1 MAVSALSVVRD
12 LFFKNDWPAKNLV
25 LAGVKQITLDD
36 INVCTKEDLGTQFYI
51 REAHIREKLTRAEAS
66 LPELAVLNP
75 YVQVSLSEKSLASW
89 KFPSSE
95 NVYGSL
101 LKEVDCLVL
110 TDCHLFTATLL
121 NAFCRRHGIRFVYTN
136 TIGVLGNIFCDFG
149 QDFTVYD
156 QLGLPLREFF
166 ISGIT
171 NEETPEL
178 TPKGKDHLFLSD
190 GDAITFRDVS
200 GMTELNGRTATVK
213 VTPAAT
219 LQLDIDTRTFG
230 QFSGIGVAV
239 EHRMPASVSFEPIW
253 KQIVCPD
260 IVLFDESEPKLS
272 TQAHYAFLSLMNFYA
287 ERGTLPAV
295 WSESDA
301 DKVVKIAKSLQ
312 QADTEPDE
320 GLIRAIAM
328 TSSGQLAPLCSIFG
342 GLAAQ
347 EALKAITH
355 KFTPLK
361 QWFYFI
367 VDALLPNLR
376 FSKGLHLQ
384 RSRYNPL
391 AICVGE
397 EAIQNILN
405 ASVFMVGCGAIGCE
419 ILKLLALMGFGTG
432 PLSFAEMNDAN
443 LTAVKQVNNSSH
455 GGSTND
461 WFFDGVSFPPRADTR
476 DLTAIF
482 EALSLR
488 IIEHTRTPEIGAS
501 GHQPSR
507 FGDTNPR
514 VRPAGVL
521 RLSSDDGTGRTGF
534 SSPDGVFP
542 LSPLVADVNAFGE
555 CAAAANE
562 SEAPTNSDLH
572 GIRDVS
578 VSETAVF
585 ETPRNIFYRP
595 NLQSNAS
602 GYDADVESLALP
614 TAAPQKPLPIFP
626 ASQDSLHS
634 NNSHAVPSPVTP
646 SAPVHLTS
654 CHHCGSSLK
663 TLPRLTIT
671 DMDFI
676 EKSNLNRQFLF
687 RPEHVGL
694 SKSTVA
700 AESTLKINPQVRIK
714 ALQSKLSPETER
726 TIFTND
732 FLLESVGSYNCSSAS
747 CASAPHGI
755 VIAALDNLSGRNYL
769 DSRCVAN
776 ALPLFESGTQ
786 GTLGHTQ
793 VILPHLTESYSE
805 QRQSDAAE
813 TDESGSTDI
822 PYCTLKS
829 FPSQPSHCV
838 EWAREKFFSQ
848 FTMKPRVI
856 EKLLSAF
863 DSSVFRIKDAVLC
876 IRSLELQP
884 FICGQYEIHP
894 PAESSHTAYTS
905 TQLEVIRKFDDP
917 QANFLLS
924 RPTSFAECV
933 TLARI
938 KFDKYFN
945 HKARHLLE
953 RFPEHARADDGTAF
967 WQLPRRRPTPLT
979 FSSKDPLHVQFVWSF
994 ARLLAQ
1000 QMGLQ
1005 YPQADD
1011 RSAATIVEQY
1021 LSDFI
1026 PQPYEPSAKEIIT
1039 DPTVRQKPATETV
1052 KLTLPTLLQRLN
1064 SIDSK
1069 YSQAKVPKLLCVP
1082 TLFEKDDEVLGHV
1095 DFVDAAANLRA
1106 LMYGLPL
1113 TPRHE
1118 VKRIAGRIIPA
1129 IATTTAVV
1137 AGLVCVEILKFF
1149 ALSVPLSSKSY
1160 DPSPTALMKAA
1171 RNHFVN
1177 LALPSLLSI
1186 RPSPC
1191 QRQSLPNG
1199 ATFSTWDRWTVALP
1213 HDATQFSLSELIT
1226 TLKVR
1231 YGLNASLISQQSRVL
1246 YMNGFAAYNHNLS
1259 RPLLSLLRYTPE
1271 DSYVDLIVAYRSD
1284 KADVSCGVNAQDP
1297 DCTGEEDSDFPAPT
1311 LRILLPDASS
1321 SGTNS

>member
-1 MAVSALSVVRD
+1 MSVDIDDAFYSRQRYVLGDDAMVSLTKAHVYIYGLGGVGVEC
-12 LFFKNDWPAKNLV
+12 AKNLV

-75 YVQVSLSEKSLASW
+75 YVEVSLAEKSLASW

-156 QLGLPLREFF
+156 QLGRPLREFLV
-166 ISGIT
+166 SGIT
-171 NEETPEL
+171 NEETPKL

-190 GDAITFRDVS
+190 GDTITFRDVS

-213 VTPAAT
+213 VTSATT

-230 QFSGIGVAV
+230 KFSDIGVAV
-239 EHRMPASVSFEPIW
+239 EHRKPASFSFEPIW

-260 IVLFDESEPKLS
+260 ILSFDESKPQLS

-312 QADTEPDE
+312 QSDTE
-320 GLIRAIAM
+320 
-328 TSSGQLAPLCSIFG
+328 
-342 GLAAQ
+342 
-347 EALKAITH
+347 
-355 KFTPLK
+355 
-361 QWFYFI
+361 
-367 VDALLPNLR
+367 
-376 FSKGLHLQ
+376 
-384 RSRYNPL
+384 
-391 AICVGE
+391 
-397 EAIQNILN
+397 
-405 ASVFMVGCGAIGCE
+405 VGCGAIGCE

-432 PLSFAEMNDAN
+432 PLSSAEMNDAN
-443 LTAVKQVNNSSH
+443 SIVVEQVNNSSH

-514 VRPAGVL
+514 VRPVGVL
-521 RLSSDDGTGRTGF
+521 RLNSDGGTDRTGF

-542 LSPLVADVNAFGE
+542 LSPLIADVNAFGE
-555 CAAAANE
+555 RAAAAND
-562 SEAPTNSDLH
+562 SETPTNSDLH

-578 VSETAVF
+578 VSEPAVF

-595 NLQSNAS
+595 NL
-602 GYDADVESLALP
+602 
-614 TAAPQKPLPIFP
+614 
-626 ASQDSLHS
+626 
-634 NNSHAVPSPVTP
+634 
-646 SAPVHLTS
+646 
-654 CHHCGSSLK
+654 
-663 TLPRLTIT
+663 
-671 DMDFI
+671 
-676 EKSNLNRQFLF
+676 
-687 RPEHVGL
+687 
-694 SKSTVA
+694 
-700 AESTLKINPQVRIK
+700 
-714 ALQSKLSPETER
+714 
-726 TIFTND
+726 
-732 FLLESVGSYNCSSAS
+732 
-747 CASAPHGI
+747 
-755 VIAALDNLSGRNYL
+755 
-769 DSRCVAN
+769 
-776 ALPLFESGTQ
+776 
-786 GTLGHTQ
+786 
-793 VILPHLTESYSE
+793 
-805 QRQSDAAE
+805 
-813 TDESGSTDI
+813 
-822 PYCTLKS
+822 
-829 FPSQPSHCV
+829 
-838 EWAREKFFSQ
+838 FFSQ
-848 FTMKPRVI
+848 FTLKPRVT

-863 DSSVFRIKDAVLC
+863 DSSVLRIKDAVLS

-884 FICGQYEIHP
+884 FICRQHEIYP
-894 PAESSHTAYTS
+894 PAVSSHAAYTS
-905 TQLEVIRKFDDP
+905 TQVEVIRKFDDP

-933 TLARI
+933 TLART

-953 RFPEHARADDGTAF
+953 KFPEHARADDGTAF

-1005 YPQADD
+1005 CPQADD
-1011 RSAATIVEQY
+1011 RSVATIVEQY

-1026 PQPYEPSAKEIIT
+1026 PQPYAPSTKEIIT
-1039 DPTVRQKPATETV
+1039 DPTVRHKPATEAV
-1052 KLTLPTLLQRLN
+1052 RLTLPTLLQRLN

-1069 YSQAKVPKLLCVP
+1069 YTQAKVPKLRCVP

-1149 ALSVPLSSKSY
+1149 ALSVPLSPKSY
-1160 DPSPTALMKAA
+1160 DSSLTTLMEAA

-1177 LALPSLLSI
+1177 LAVPSLLSI

-1199 ATFSTWDRWTVALP
+1199 VTFSTWDRWAVAIP
-1213 HDATQFSLSELIT
+1213 PDATQFSLSELIT

-1231 YGLNASLISQQSRVL
+1231 YGLSASLISQQSRVI
-1246 YMNGFAAYNHNLS
+1246 YMNGFSAYNHNLS
-1259 RPLLSLLRYTPE
+1259 QPLLSLLRYTPE
-1271 DSYVDLIVAYRSD
+1271 DSYVDLIVAYHSD
-1284 KADVSCGVNAQDP
+1284 CA
-1297 DCTGEEDSDFPAPT
+1297 GEEDSDFPAPT
-1311 LRILLPDASS
+1311 LRILLPHASD